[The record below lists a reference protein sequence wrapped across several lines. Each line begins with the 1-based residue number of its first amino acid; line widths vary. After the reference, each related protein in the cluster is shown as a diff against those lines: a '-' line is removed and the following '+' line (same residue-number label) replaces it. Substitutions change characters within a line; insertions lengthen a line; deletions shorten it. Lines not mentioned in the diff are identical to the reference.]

1 MWQFYNPN
9 PKGRLTGDCSVRAL
23 SAALNMGWDEAYM
36 LMCAKGYELC
46 DMPSANSV
54 WGEVLKNHGFTRQ
67 AIPSTCPDC
76 YTAEDFCRDNKTGLF
91 VLGFGTHVATVRD
104 GILFDSWNSSG
115 QVPQYLWRR

>member
-9 PKGRLTGDCSVRAL
+9 PKKILTGDCSVRAI
-23 SAALNMGWDEAYM
+23 SAALSLDWDSAYA

-67 AIPSTCPDC
+67 VIPSTCPDC
-76 YTAEDFCRDNKTGLF
+76 YTAEDFCKDNQTGVF

-104 GILFDSWNSSG
+104 GILLDSWDSGG